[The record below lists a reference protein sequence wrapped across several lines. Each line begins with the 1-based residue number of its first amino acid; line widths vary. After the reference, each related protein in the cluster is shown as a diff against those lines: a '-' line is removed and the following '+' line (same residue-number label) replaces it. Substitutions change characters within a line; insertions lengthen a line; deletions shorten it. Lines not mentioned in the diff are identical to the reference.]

1 MPELLD
7 LQIFAAVAR
16 EGGFTAAA
24 RKLGLSKQA
33 VSERVARLERE
44 LGVRLLERTTRHVHP
59 TDAGVTFAARCGAIA
74 TQVVEAEREA
84 QAASIAATGT
94 LRISAPVV
102 FGRHVLVPVLSELL
116 ERNPALRVEAVLTD
130 RFVHLLDEGIDAAI
144 RVGSLEDSTLR
155 AKRLGSVRARVV
167 ASPDHLA
174 RFGRPRAAEALAD
187 ARTITSRSD
196 ESWTLGRRRVRLA
209 PVLVIGDLEAV
220 RDAALRGLGIA
231 RLPDPICA
239 DGLAAGT
246 LVELF
251 PRQAPPPAA
260 VHVVMPP
267 GPYQPAKVR
276 VVVEALAGAMASR
289 R

>member
-7 LQIFAAVAR
+7 MQIFAAVAR

-59 TDAGVTFAARCGAIA
+59 TDAGVTFAARCAAIA
-74 TQVVEAEREA
+74 TQVTEAEREA
-84 QAASIAATGT
+84 QAASVAATGT

-102 FGRHVLVPVLSELL
+102 FGRHVLVPILSELL
-116 ERNPALRVEAVLTD
+116 ARNPALRVEAILTD

-144 RVGSLEDSTLR
+144 RVGPLEDSTLR

-167 ASPDHLA
+167 ASPEYLA
-174 RFGRPRAAEALAD
+174 RFGRPRTVEALAL
-187 ARTITSRSD
+187 ARTIAMRSD
-196 ESWTLGRRRVRLA
+196 ETWQLASHRIRLA

-220 RDAALRGLGIA
+220 RDAVLGGLGIA

-239 DGLAAGT
+239 EGLAAGA

-251 PRQAPPPAA
+251 PKQAPPAAA
-260 VHVVMPP
+260 VHVLMPP

-276 VVVEALAGAMASR
+276 VVVEALAVAMAGR
-289 R
+289 G